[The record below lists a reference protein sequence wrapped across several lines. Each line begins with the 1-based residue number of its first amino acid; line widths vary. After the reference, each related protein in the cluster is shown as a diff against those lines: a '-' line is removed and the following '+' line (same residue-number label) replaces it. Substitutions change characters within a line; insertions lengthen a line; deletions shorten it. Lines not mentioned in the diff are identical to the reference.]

1 MGLFSMTM
9 ATAIVVLQATLILSN
24 RESNLW
30 VFPLMQHKKS
40 EQVWKNVSKMFK
52 EIGEKNASEFSI
64 STRGTPF
71 ALCVEQSNSSRDLPE
86 HCRLWYHGTQ
96 EIHSI
101 FNGATWNPHLILLVI
116 ACIHLVFSFSNT
128 QEHHM
133 VKKTQKE
140 TSSKHKKKH
149 HQKLKSM
156 MSDAE
161 TSSDTE
167 ESVSSSIYHFPLSL
181 SLGLLSLLCL
191 IVGLIASNRNRD
203 SMAILDAPTIVISV
217 VLFMVASW
225 FIYKQHH
232 LGDTTINDD
241 SYKDDE
247 TVSMLDNDVPHPAI
261 SYSIWVQ
268 IFHLQTV
275 GVPLTVLMMSVMGVR
290 IFTDVI
296 NHFLLLST
304 AVNSL
309 WLQSQ
314 LLSVV
319 SNDMILVF
327 VRCLTCGIPLFCI
340 FIAQTQWGGTN
351 TWEQIT
357 VFMAFISL
365 SPLYVFTLFPIKH
378 LNQNSDKD
386 WDHVQLRLVNFCITV
401 AVGSSVVNLGLL

>member
-1 MGLFSMTM
+1 MGLFSMSM
-9 ATAIVVLQATLILSN
+9 ASAIVVLQTTLILSN

-40 EQVWKNVSKMFK
+40 EQVWKNVSKMSQ
-52 EIGEKNASEFSI
+52 EIGEKNASES
-64 STRGTPF
+64 SRATPF
-71 ALCVEQSNSSRDLPE
+71 ASCVEHSGSSHD
-86 HCRLWYHGTQ
+86 HCSLWYHSTQ

-116 ACIHLVFSFSNT
+116 ASIHLVFCFSNT
-128 QEHHM
+128 QEHHL
-133 VKKTQKE
+133 VTD
-140 TSSKHKKKH
+140 HKKKNH
-149 HQKLKSM
+149 HELKKLV
-156 MSDAE
+156 
-161 TSSDTE
+161 SDTE
-167 ESVSSSIYHFPLSL
+167 PPLDKEDSVSTSIYRFPLSL
-181 SLGLLSLLCL
+181 SLVLLSLLCL
-191 IVGLIASNRNRD
+191 IVGLISSNRNRD
-203 SMAILDAPTIVISV
+203 SMGILEAPTIVISV
-217 VLFMVASW
+217 VLFMVVSW

-232 LGDTTINDD
+232 FSLDAAPNHQSNDD
-241 SYKDDE
+241 QDDE
-247 TVSMLDNDVPHPAI
+247 TEAMLDNDVLHPAI

-401 AVGSSVVNLGLL
+401 AVGSSVVNLALL